1 MTENEL
7 IINFTPTGMVPQK
20 SETPY
25 VPVSPSEIIEQVHEA
40 NEIGIT
46 LVHLHARDKNGVP
59 SYKASVFEKIIS
71 GIHNYCPS
79 LVMCTSLS
87 GRIYTELERRAEVLS
102 LKPDMG
108 SLTLSSLN
116 FPGKESMN
124 SPSVIQGLINEMDKY
139 GVHPELECFDSG
151 MINYGNYL
159 IRKGTLKA
167 PFYFNLILGN
177 IASAQADAAYVG
189 LAIKDFPAGSL
200 WALGGIGNEQ
210 LKMNTLSIALGGGV
224 RVGLEDN
231 IWFDSY
237 RKELATNKN
246 LILRIHQLAGIFG
259 RKVMSSEKFGS
270 MGFYNKNR

>member
-25 VPVSPSEIIEQVHEA
+25 VPVSPSEIIEQVHEI

-59 SYKASVFEKIIS
+59 TYKASVFEKIIE
-71 GIHNYCPS
+71 GIHYFCPS
-79 LVMCTSLS
+79 LVICTSLS
-87 GRIYTELERRAEVLS
+87 GRIFTELERRAEVLS

-124 SPSVIQGLINEMDKY
+124 SPSIIQGLINEMEKN

-159 IRKGTLKA
+159 IRKGSLKA

-189 LAIKDFPAGSL
+189 LAIKDFPTGSL

-210 LKMNTLSIALGGGV
+210 LKMNTLAIALGGGV

-231 IWFDSY
+231 IWFDSD

-246 LILRIHQLAGIFG
+246 LILRIHQLAEIFG
-259 RKVMSSEKFGS
+259 RKVMSSQKFGS